1 MKYNEIERA
10 ALKRQ
15 SVVAKIRN
23 STEMMEIVGKVT
35 EMTTVY
41 GGKGEEL
48 PVVTIVP
55 TGYNCSYRVAPEDII
70 RVVGEEST
78 KKEAVQEIEYVNLG
92 RVGNG
97 DTFRILAM
105 RNGLKVASYNGYM
118 HEVEDKMVC
127 YVKEIFGGAEGI
139 EGKIEIPF
147 SEFRKT
153 GGRRDAV

>member
-10 ALKRQ
+10 AMKRQ

-23 STEMMEIVGKVT
+23 STEMMEIVGKIT
-35 EMTTVY
+35 GITTAFDAR
-41 GGKGEEL
+41 GRSFL
-48 PVVTIVP
+48 VVTIVQ
-55 TGYNCSYRVAPEDII
+55 TGYNCSYRVAPEDIV
-70 RVVGEEST
+70 RVIGEDKPRE
-78 KKEAVQEIEYVNLG
+78 KAVNEIEYVNLG

-97 DTFRILAM
+97 EEFRILAM
-105 RNGLKVASYNGYM
+105 RGGVRVASYKGYM
-118 HEVEDKMVC
+118 HEVEDKMMC
-127 YVKEIFGGAEGI
+127 YVKEVFGGADV